1 MDRYRLLEDHRPEA
15 VTSWS
20 YTEDPDTSTSL
31 FSFNLPMVTLQ
42 IGVTSNLKHL
52 TSCQILDTHGLVP
65 RRQLDPL
72 RQDVREILH
81 TLFSEDVKRV
91 KELDFEV
98 AILQT
103 LERIS
108 ELENK
113 METAHDKFEKGWS
126 AGEISDWDDVLQ
138 NPYGL
143 DVSTIRDTASE
154 ILGKTPEELVRNI
167 PGSWRV
173 IHMESVLR
181 PDFVRRFW
189 SYRTRL
195 RDSLEADPG
204 RLRDRL
210 SPHSELEGRVRARL
224 SRADII
230 EDMVK
235 PRVTFHGTPLRNVA
249 SIVRYGFRMPGRVV
263 EGKVVVSPR
272 SGFAFNR
279 GIYSSQAPS
288 YALSFAGG
296 QSQQTPVGQLPG
308 MRLFVCATIMGRTYQ
323 NQDGEGKEHGALV
336 DGYDSHFDPGF
347 EYIVHD
353 ECAMIPCYVIHLD
366 LGSTEAKRALEEM
379 QHNPVQ
385 HHWYLGRK
393 EKQPRLPKTGMAP
406 GDLKRDREARK
417 AAAMKWFPYGFGPA
431 VGTRFVIEE
440 VGEISDDEEEY
451 GDWQADKHEF
461 APTCLQARVMEDDG
475 GLYDDWDDEGNP
487 IQKKKGLFMDQ
498 YQSALWP

>member
-31 FSFNLPMVTLQ
+31 FTFNLPMVALQ
-42 IGVTSNLKHL
+42 VGVTSDLKRL
-52 TSCQILDTHGLVP
+52 TICQINDTHGLVP
-65 RRQLDPL
+65 RRRLDPL

-81 TLFSEDVKRV
+81 TVFSEEVKRV
-91 KELDFEV
+91 KELNLEV
-98 AILQT
+98 AMLQA

-108 ELENK
+108 ELEIK
-113 METAHDKFEKGWS
+113 METDAKLEKGWS
-126 AGEISDWDDVLQ
+126 ADEISDWNDIIQ

-167 PGSWRV
+167 PSSWRV

-189 SYRTRL
+189 SYKTRL
-195 RDSLEADPG
+195 QDELQADPG
-204 RLRDRL
+204 SLRDRL
-210 SPHSELEGRVRARL
+210 SPHSALEGRVRARL
-224 SRADII
+224 SKADVI
-230 EDMVK
+230 EDMLK
-235 PRVTFHGTPLRNVA
+235 PRITYHGTPLKNVA

-263 EGKVVVSPR
+263 DGKVIASPR
-272 SGFAFNR
+272 SGIAFNR
-279 GIYSSQAPS
+279 GIYSSQAPF
-288 YALSFAGG
+288 YALSYAYG
-296 QSQQTPVGQLPG
+296 QSQQTPLGQIPS

-323 NQDGEGKEHGALV
+323 NQDGEDKEHSALV
-336 DGYDSHFDPGF
+336 DGYDSHFAHEF

-366 LGSTEAKRALEEM
+366 LGSAEAKRALEEM
-379 QHNPVQ
+379 HRNPAQ
-385 HHWYLGRK
+385 NQWYLDRK
-393 EKQPRLPKTGMAP
+393 QKQPRLPKTGMAP

-431 VGTRFVIEE
+431 VGTSFVIEE
-440 VGEISDDEEEY
+440 VGETSDDEEEY

-461 APTCLQARVMEDDG
+461 APSLDAEVMEDDV

-487 IQKKKGLFMDQ
+487 IKKKKGLFMDQ
-498 YQSALWP
+498 YQSALRS